1 VSCWLAAIRLV
12 RQQAA
17 RRTPAFG
24 ILVHGPIRSDMPTR
38 RALRWAAALAP
49 VLAFLAV
56 YVPRAGHGFIAD
68 DYRWVLESQV
78 STVDGALALFAHN
91 NGFYRPL
98 VALTFTVD
106 RWLFG
111 LNPLGYGLTNV
122 ALAVAC
128 AAMVYRL
135 ARALEMPWGAA
146 ALAGSIW
153 LLNFHGIN
161 MAVLWIS
168 GRTALLLTLASVAAA
183 TCLVRR
189 QLLPAAAWT
198 AVALLSKEE
207 AVLLPLILTAW
218 LYVWP
223 AAGAGERRRA
233 LGRWLVYAALLL
245 AGYAVLRDHSGAMT
259 PATAP
264 AYYRF
269 TFHPA
274 AVARN
279 VLEYA
284 DRALSFPLI
293 VTGLAWL
300 SLRWRR
306 ASGLV
311 ASPRPALV
319 TCAVVWIAGAY
330 AVTVFLPVRSSL
342 YACWPLVGAS
352 LAAAECCWKF
362 WESAPAGARN
372 RALQVALLCV
382 LIAAPIHLTR
392 TRRLVTQAD
401 VSRTAWLEL
410 PELTRTVPE
419 GATVVIYD
427 DTTTRANLRAAFGSL
442 TSTACELLTG
452 RHLDLRLEPAPGNGE
467 PPPCAR
473 CVARRLAFSNGHLVS
488 LPEGRQE
495 LSRPLRN
502 SRSR

>member
-233 LGRWLVYAALLL
+233 LWRWIACAAVLL
-245 AGYAVLRDHSGAMT
+245 AGYAVLRQHSGAMT
-259 PATAP
+259 PATAQRARIRGSSALLP
-264 AYYRF
+264 AHR
-269 TFHPA
+269 HRPGLA
-274 AVARN
+274 VPAVA
-279 VLEYA
+279 A
-284 DRALSFPLI
+284 GIGP
-293 VTGLAWL
+293 
-300 SLRWRR
+300 RR
-306 ASGLV
+306 L
-311 ASPRPALV
+311 
-319 TCAVVWIAGAY
+319 
-330 AVTVFLPVRSSL
+330 
-342 YACWPLVGAS
+342 
-352 LAAAECCWKF
+352 
-362 WESAPAGARN
+362 APAGARHVRRRLDRRRLRRDGLPAGAVEPVRVLAARRGEPRGGRVLLEVLGVGTGRCAQSRPAGRAAVRADRRADSPHPNATAGDAGRRVADGMARTAGTYADRSRGCN
-372 RALQVALLCV
+372 RRDLRRHHYPGEPAGGVRQPHEHGLRTADGPPPRPPARTGAGERRTAAVRTLRRPAARLQQRTPRQPARGTPGALASPQKLTLALNV
-382 LIAAPIHLTR
+382 
-392 TRRLVTQAD
+392 TRRM
-401 VSRTAWLEL
+401 
-410 PELTRTVPE
+410 P
-419 GATVVIYD
+419 
-427 DTTTRANLRAAFGSL
+427 
-442 TSTACELLTG
+442 
-452 RHLDLRLEPAPGNGE
+452 
-467 PPPCAR
+467 
-473 CVARRLAFSNGHLVS
+473 
-488 LPEGRQE
+488 
-495 LSRPLRN
+495 
-502 SRSR
+502 